1 MVGQDSDAGCAV
13 HFPETR
19 TAGSAVRRVFV
30 WPGFSCV
37 DRPRPGG
44 WRCRRAVSR
53 CSCRMRECTAE
64 VRHGIL
70 EKQGEPY
77 RYRRRRV
84 IGDHGD
90 DHQLSGI
97 AIHVGIRRQPWH
109 VPNTVRCRRAS
120 RGQRLEALGLCR
132 SFGRGRGR
140 PDVVRFLATGWYG
153 SSGRYPCR

>member
-1 MVGQDSDAGCAV
+1 MSSRVSVAWTGRARGAGDADAQF
-13 HFPETR
+13 H
-19 TAGSAVRRVFV
+19 AVRAA
-30 WPGFSCV
+30 CV
-37 DRPRPGG
+37 Q
-44 WRCRRAVSR
+44 
-53 CSCRMRECTAE
+53 CTAE

-109 VPNTVRCRRAS
+109 VPNTVRCLRAS